1 MHIEELRRQLA
12 ALGQPAR
19 GRRYPAPLLDALCGW
34 LQSQRA
40 LGRRWSELAADTGL
54 HVATLYRL
62 AGSAAPVQS
71 ADPVR
76 LVPVLTTE
84 PVRATSSDRHLR
96 LMLPSG
102 LVVEGLCLE
111 SVVALVQ
118 RLK

>member
-1 MHIEELRRQLA
+1 MHIDELRRQLA
-12 ALGQPAR
+12 AFGQPAR
-19 GRRYPAPLLDALCGW
+19 GRRYPQPLRDSLCGW

-62 AGSAAPVQS
+62 AGSPASSQAAH
-71 ADPVR
+71 PVR

-84 PVRATSSDRHLR
+84 PAREPPSGRHLR

-102 LVVEGLCLE
+102 LVVEGLCLD

-118 RLK
+118 RLA